1 MLARYASI
9 CQANGIV
16 PIVEPDIL
24 AHGKQNLEASI
35 MASQTVLSAVYKA
48 PLDHHVFLEG
58 TLLQP
63 NMVIPGYSSEKKYT
77 PKQVAVATVTV
88 FQCTISVAV
97 PGIAFL
103 SCGQS
108 EVVSTVNLDAIKPV
122 SHGH

>member
-1 MLARYASI
+1 MCLQGMHRYGSI

-63 NMVIPGYSSEKKYT
+63 NMVISGYSCEKNYT
-77 PKQVAVATVTV
+77 P
-88 FQCTISVAV
+88 
-97 PGIAFL
+97 
-103 SCGQS
+103 
-108 EVVSTVNLDAIKPV
+108 E
-122 SHGH
+122 